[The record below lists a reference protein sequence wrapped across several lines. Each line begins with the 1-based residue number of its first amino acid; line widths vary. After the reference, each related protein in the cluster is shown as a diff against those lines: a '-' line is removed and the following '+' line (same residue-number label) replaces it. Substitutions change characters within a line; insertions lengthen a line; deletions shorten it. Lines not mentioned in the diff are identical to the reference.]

1 MPKDIRNVFVSHIHE
16 DDAGLADL
24 NNLLGRHGMEVR
36 NYSITSD
43 KENNAQSAD
52 YIKSEILAP
61 RINACSTL
69 VVYITPDTKNSDWVN
84 WEIEYAHKQDKT
96 IVGVWEQ
103 GNAGC
108 EIPEALEDVGDAIVG
123 WNGENIVSAINGDYQ
138 GKENPDGTP
147 ITCPT
152 PITRHPCT

>member
-1 MPKDIRNVFVSHIHE
+1 MFVASDGNSSKPGRTGPVFRVPQSDQPALYLRSALPAHSAMFFRFARRTHHNCRLDICFSDEIIPPHAQEPRMPKDIRNVFVSHIHE

-24 NNLLGRHGMEVR
+24 SDLLGRHGMEVR

-69 VVYITPDTKNSDWVN
+69 VVYITPDTKNSDWG
-84 WEIEYAHKQDKT
+84 KL
-96 IVGVWEQ
+96 
-103 GNAGC
+103 GN
-108 EIPEALEDVGDAIVG
+108 
-123 WNGENIVSAINGDYQ
+123 
-138 GKENPDGTP
+138 
-147 ITCPT
+147 
-152 PITRHPCT
+152 